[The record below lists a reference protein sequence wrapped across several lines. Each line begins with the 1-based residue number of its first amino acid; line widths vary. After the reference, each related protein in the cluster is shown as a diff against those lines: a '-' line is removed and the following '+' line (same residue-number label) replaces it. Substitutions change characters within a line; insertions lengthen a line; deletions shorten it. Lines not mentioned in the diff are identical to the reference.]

1 MSDVLAGN
9 PVALGTKADSYI
21 RSAQAILEAAGELEN
36 LVFDQRS
43 RSTDAVGTAARD
55 VARGLH
61 AAHGRYNGTAS
72 ALKTYSVELARI
84 QQNYRTAQEEAATA
98 DAAGARA
105 DYEIGRLERTIKIN
119 EENGASPQAI
129 ERLELDLQGWQRR
142 ANSSDGAVENA
153 QELIGVAA
161 SQFEE
166 AAQRAISAI
175 DTAIA
180 EGKDSIWDHLRQ
192 FVDDL
197 YQTFV
202 DIVAWAWE
210 ALKPLLAALVEIV
223 TAIIT
228 IVIVALLIVAV
239 LAALPLIL
247 AAALLVFVNPAL
259 SLALLAAALGPILLL
274 IGGLVLV
281 RVLSDVLKPPPT
293 ITQVNPRK
301 ASKDPA
307 SLPNVFGEAAEVDD
321 AGNSPDGGPDSS
333 TVVKIEK
340 IVDEYGNVSWRV
352 VLPSTQDWQALAPF
366 MSDEQ
371 KSIME
376 KLAATGQYV
385 FDDGSTADVDSNIA
399 LMLFPELRTQYE
411 RAVIAAMNEAGIR
424 GGADGDPVML
434 VGFSQGG
441 IMAGHLAANRSD
453 QFNFQAVIVGGS
465 PIDAMNIP
473 PKTTVVS
480 FQHTG
485 DVVHQLDLAP
495 GQDKPHWLT
504 ISEDPPLNAD
514 GTSAIPHNANSYQQT
529 MSEEEH
535 MEEILEFAP
544 EFEQFFPT
552 DAEGNPIPG
561 SESETSYYAW
571 AE

>member
-1 MSDVLAGN
+1 MTDVLAGN
-9 PVALGTKADSYI
+9 PTALGTKADAYI
-21 RSAQAILEAAGELEN
+21 RSAQAILEAAQELEN

-43 RSTDAVGTAARD
+43 RSTDAVGTAARE
-55 VARGLH
+55 VAQGLH
-61 AAHGRYNGTAS
+61 AAHGRYSGTAS

-98 DAAGARA
+98 DAAGGRA
-105 DYEIGRLERTIKIN
+105 DYEIGRLKRTITVN
-119 EENGASPQAI
+119 EDNDASPQAI
-129 ERLELDLQGWQRR
+129 ERLELELQGWQRR
-142 ANSSDGAVENA
+142 ANSADGAVDNA
-153 QELIGVAA
+153 QELIGTAT

-180 EGKDSIWDHLRQ
+180 EGKDSFWDHLRQ
-192 FVDDL
+192 FVEDL
-197 YQTFV
+197 YATFV
-202 DIVAWAWE
+202 NIAKWAAE
-210 ALKPLLAALVEIV
+210 ALKPILAALVEIV
-223 TAIIT
+223 TAILT
-228 IVIVALLIVAV
+228 IMIIALLIIAV
-239 LAALPLIL
+239 IAALPLVL
-247 AAALLVFVNPAL
+247 AAAIIGLHNPGL

-274 IGGLVLV
+274 VGGLVLV
-281 RVLSDVLKPPPT
+281 RVLSDVLKPAPT
-293 ITQVNPRK
+293 ITKVNPRGTGG
-301 ASKDPA
+301 DPA
-307 SLPNVFGEAAEVDD
+307 RLGDVFGEASEVDD
-321 AGNSPDGGPDSS
+321 AGGTGPGPDES

-411 RAVIAAMNEAGIR
+411 RAVIAAMEEAGVR
-424 GGADGDPVML
+424 GGPDGDPIML

-441 IMAGHLAANRSD
+441 IMAGHLAANRSE

-465 PIDAMNIP
+465 PIDTMNIP

-495 GQDKPHWLT
+495 GQQKPNWLT
-504 ISEDPPLNAD
+504 IGDDPPLDADGNPQVAHNAD
-514 GTSAIPHNANSYQQT
+514 SYQQT

-535 MEEILEFAP
+535 MEQILEFAP

-552 DAEGNPIPG
+552 DVDGNPIPG
-561 SESETSYYAW
+561 SEAETSYYAW